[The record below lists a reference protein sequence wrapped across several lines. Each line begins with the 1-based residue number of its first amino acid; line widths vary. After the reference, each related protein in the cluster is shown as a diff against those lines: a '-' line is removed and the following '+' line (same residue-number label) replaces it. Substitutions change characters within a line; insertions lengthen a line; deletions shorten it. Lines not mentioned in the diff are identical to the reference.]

1 MAMNNRVLSIEIGN
15 SFTKICEMDYKVKK
29 PKVYKVLT
37 VETPEGIVV
46 DGMLQP
52 TQEYADRM
60 VNALGTNGIRTK
72 KVIFTI
78 SSTRVAS
85 REVQIPNVKAS
96 KIEALVKTNANEYF
110 PVDLT
115 QYEIGHYL
123 AGGLTENGKLRVM
136 ALAVPKALLDSYYQ
150 LAQMCSWEVEC
161 FDYSSN
167 SLYQILRDEKSEKV
181 TMVIKIDENSTIVT
195 VLSAGKVLLQRTV
208 AYGVQDAID
217 TMIAS
222 GAYAVNDPMSAVE
235 RFQKKTC
242 LNRVLHPG
250 DKVWEENAG
259 RWEDEDAGNVEVTE
273 ARQKI
278 TASLEPLIVG
288 VSRVIDFYDSRNS
301 ENPIEK
307 SYVTGLGGSFSGMS
321 KLFTNCLERK
331 VHTLSEMDDKI
342 GMSKAIRS
350 TRPAAYISCLGAVLA
365 PVGLIDKSTQKSKG
379 LTVVSG
385 TNYTFVSVAVLVL
398 GVILSIAMAATSVT
412 RYLGNVAQNVYLQNR
427 VQELQPAQ
435 AVYNDYLAAEAQ
447 YDKYTYLYAYTQT
460 PNENLVEFI
469 NELEQ
474 ILPDSFY
481 TNSFSSDQT
490 GISMSVTVEGKAAAA
505 RTILN
510 IRNMQSIDD
519 VEISNITDSKDE
531 TGTSIVTFSITGS
544 YKVLGVI
551 LSIAMAATSVTRYL
565 GNVAQNVYLQN
576 RVQELQPAQ
585 AVYNDYLAAEAQ
597 YDKYTYLYAYTQTPN
612 ENLVEFINELEQIL
626 PDSFYTNSF
635 SSDQTGISMSV
646 TVEGK
651 AAAARTILNIRNMQ
665 SIDDVEISNITDS
678 KDETGTSIV
687 TFSITGSYKELT
699 DETEES
705 GEAQADTQTAQ

>member
-1 MAMNNRVLSIEIGN
+1 MNNRVLSIEIGN
-15 SFTKICEMDYKVKK
+15 SFTKICEIDYKVKK

-37 VETPEGIVV
+37 VETPEGVVV

-52 TQEYADRM
+52 TQEYADHL

-72 KVIFTI
+72 RVIFTI

-85 REVQIPNVKAS
+85 REVQIPNVKAN
-96 KIEALVKTNANEYF
+96 KIEALVKTNANDYF

-123 AGGLTENGKLRVM
+123 AGGLTEEGKLRVM
-136 ALAVPKALLDSYYQ
+136 ALAVPKALLNSYYQ
-150 LAQMCSWEVEC
+150 LAQMCGWEVEC

-181 TMVIKIDENSTIVT
+181 TMMIKIDENSTIVT

-208 AYGVQDAID
+208 AYGVQDAIE

-242 LNRVLHPG
+242 LNRVLHQG
-250 DKVWEENAG
+250 DKLWEENAG
-259 RWEDEDAGNVEVTE
+259 RWEDEDAGNVEVTA

-278 TASLEPLIVG
+278 TSTLEPLIVG
-288 VSRVIDFYDSRNS
+288 VSRVIDFYDSRNGDT
-301 ENPIEK
+301 PIERT
-307 SYVTGLGGSFSGMS
+307 YVTGLGGSFSGMS

-331 VHTLSEMDDKI
+331 VHTLSDMDDKI

-365 PVGLIDKSTQKSKG
+365 PVGLIDKSQQKAKG
-379 LTVVSG
+379 MTVVSG

-398 GVILSIAMAATSVT
+398 GVILSIAMAVTSLT
-412 RYLGNVAQNVYLQNR
+412 RYFGTVAENVALQAR
-427 VQELQPAQ
+427 VEELQPAQ
-435 AVYNDYLAAEAQ
+435 AVYNEYLSAAAQ
-447 YDKYTYLYAYTQT
+447 YDKYKYLYEYTEN

-474 ILPDSFY
+474 ILPSSFW
-481 TNSFSSDQT
+481 TNSFSSDME

-510 IRNMQSIDD
+510 IRNMESIED
-519 VEISNITDSKDE
+519 VQISNITDTQNELGESA
-531 TGTSIVTFSITGS
+531 VTFSITG
-544 YKVLGVI
+544 
-551 LSIAMAATSVTRYL
+551 
-565 GNVAQNVYLQN
+565 
-576 RVQELQPAQ
+576 
-585 AVYNDYLAAEAQ
+585 
-597 YDKYTYLYAYTQTPN
+597 TYADIHADTEET
-612 ENLVEFINELEQIL
+612 E
-626 PDSFYTNSF
+626 S
-635 SSDQTGISMSV
+635 TGD
-646 TVEGK
+646 T
-651 AAAARTILNIRNMQ
+651 
-665 SIDDVEISNITDS
+665 
-678 KDETGTSIV
+678 TGT
-687 TFSITGSYKELT
+687 
-699 DETEES
+699 
-705 GEAQADTQTAQ
+705 TAQ

>member
-1 MAMNNRVLSIEIGN
+1 MNNRVLSIEIGN
-15 SFTKICEMDYKVKK
+15 SFTKICEIDYKVKK

-37 VETPEGIVV
+37 VETPEGVVV

-52 TQEYADRM
+52 TQEYADHL
-60 VNALGTNGIRTK
+60 VNALATNGIRTK

-85 REVQIPNVKAS
+85 REVQIPNVKAN
-96 KIEALVKTNANEYF
+96 KIEALVKTNANDYF

-123 AGGLTENGKLRVM
+123 AGGLTEEGKLRVM
-136 ALAVPKALLDSYYQ
+136 ALAVPKALLNSYYQ
-150 LAQMCSWEVEC
+150 LAQMCGWEVEC

-181 TMVIKIDENSTIVT
+181 TMMIKIDENSTIVT

-208 AYGVQDAID
+208 AYGVQDAIE

-242 LNRVLHPG
+242 LNRVLHQG

-259 RWEDEDAGNVEVTE
+259 RWEDEDAGNVEVTA

-288 VSRVIDFYDSRNS
+288 VSRVIDFYDSRNGDT
-301 ENPIEK
+301 PIERT
-307 SYVTGLGGSFSGMS
+307 YVTGLGGSFSGMS

-331 VHTLSEMDDKI
+331 VHTLSDMEDKI

-365 PVGLIDKSTQKSKG
+365 PVGLIDKSQQKAKG
-379 LTVVSG
+379 MTVVSG

-398 GVILSIAMAATSVT
+398 GVILSIAMAVTSLT
-412 RYLGNVAQNVYLQNR
+412 RYFGTVAENVALQAR
-427 VQELQPAQ
+427 VEELQPAQ
-435 AVYNDYLAAEAQ
+435 AVYNDYLATAAQ
-447 YDKYTYLYAYTQT
+447 YDKYQYLYEYTEN

-474 ILPDSFY
+474 ILPSSFW
-481 TNSFSSDQT
+481 TNSFSSDQE
-490 GISMSVTVEGKAAAA
+490 GISMSVTVTGKKAAA

-510 IRNMQSIDD
+510 IRNMQSIED
-519 VEISNITDSKDE
+519 VQISNITDTQNELGESA
-531 TGTSIVTFSITGS
+531 VTFSITGTYADIHADS
-544 YKVLGVI
+544 EEAENTGD
-551 LSIAMAATSVTRYL
+551 AA
-565 GNVAQNVYLQN
+565 
-576 RVQELQPAQ
+576 
-585 AVYNDYLAAEAQ
+585 
-597 YDKYTYLYAYTQTPN
+597 
-612 ENLVEFINELEQIL
+612 
-626 PDSFYTNSF
+626 
-635 SSDQTGISMSV
+635 
-646 TVEGK
+646 
-651 AAAARTILNIRNMQ
+651 
-665 SIDDVEISNITDS
+665 
-678 KDETGTSIV
+678 GT
-687 TFSITGSYKELT
+687 
-699 DETEES
+699 
-705 GEAQADTQTAQ
+705 TAQ

>member
-15 SFTKICEMDYKVKK
+15 SFTKICEIDYKVKK

-37 VETPEGIVV
+37 VETPEGVVV

-52 TQEYADRM
+52 TQEYADHL
-60 VNALGTNGIRTK
+60 VNALGTNGIRTR

-85 REVQIPNVKAS
+85 REVQIPNVKAN
-96 KIEALVKTNANEYF
+96 KIEALVKTNANDYF

-123 AGGLTENGKLRVM
+123 AGGLTEDGKLRVM
-136 ALAVPKALLDSYYQ
+136 ALAVPKALLNSYFQ
-150 LAQMCSWEVEC
+150 LAQMCGWEVEC

-167 SLYQILRDEKSEKV
+167 SLYQILRDEKTETV
-181 TMVIKIDENSTIVT
+181 TMMIKIDENSTIVT

-208 AYGVQDAID
+208 AYGVQDAIE

-242 LNRVLHPG
+242 LNRVLHQG
-250 DKVWEENAG
+250 DKLWEENAG
-259 RWEDEDAGNVEVTE
+259 RWEDEDAGNVEVTA

-278 TASLEPLIVG
+278 TSSLEPLIVG
-288 VSRVIDFYDSRNS
+288 VSRVIDFYDSRNGD
-301 ENPIEK
+301 NPIQK
-307 SYVTGLGGSFSGMS
+307 TFVTGLGGSFSGMS

-331 VHTLSEMDDKI
+331 VHTLSDMEDKI

-365 PVGLIDKSTQKSKG
+365 PVGLIDKSQQKTKG
-379 LTVVSG
+379 MTVVSG

-398 GVILSIAMAATSVT
+398 GVILSIAMAVTSLT
-412 RYLGNVAQNVYLQNR
+412 RYFGTVAENVALQAR
-427 VQELQPAQ
+427 VEELQPAQ
-435 AVYNDYLAAEAQ
+435 AVYNDYLATAAQ
-447 YDKYTYLYAYTQT
+447 YDKYQYLYEYTEN

-474 ILPDSFY
+474 ILPSSFW
-481 TNSFSSDQT
+481 TNSFSSDME

-510 IRNMQSIDD
+510 IRNMESIED
-519 VEISNITDSKDE
+519 VQISNITDTQNELGESA
-531 TGTSIVTFSITGS
+531 VTFSITG
-544 YKVLGVI
+544 
-551 LSIAMAATSVTRYL
+551 
-565 GNVAQNVYLQN
+565 
-576 RVQELQPAQ
+576 
-585 AVYNDYLAAEAQ
+585 
-597 YDKYTYLYAYTQTPN
+597 TYADIHADT
-612 ENLVEFINELEQIL
+612 E
-626 PDSFYTNSF
+626 
-635 SSDQTGISMSV
+635 
-646 TVEGK
+646 
-651 AAAARTILNIRNMQ
+651 
-665 SIDDVEISNITDS
+665 
-678 KDETGTSIV
+678 
-687 TFSITGSYKELT
+687 
-699 DETEES
+699 ETES
-705 GEAQADTQTAQ
+705 TGDTAGTTAQ

>member
-52 TQEYADRM
+52 TQEYADHL

-72 KVIFTI
+72 KVLFTI

-85 REVQIPNVKAS
+85 REVQIPNVKAN
-96 KIEALVKTNANEYF
+96 KIEALVKTNASDYF

-123 AGGLTENGKLRVM
+123 AGGLAENGKLRVM
-136 ALAVPKALLDSYYQ
+136 ALAVPKALLNSYYQ
-150 LAQMCSWEVEC
+150 LAQMCGWEIEC

-222 GAYAVNDPMSAVE
+222 GAYAVNNPMSAVE

-259 RWEDEDAGNVEVTE
+259 RWEDEDAGNVEVTA

-412 RYLGNVAQNVYLQNR
+412 RYLGNVAQNAVLQAR
-427 VQELQPAQ
+427 VEELQPAR
-435 AVYNDYLAAEAQ
+435 AVYNEYLTAAAQ
-447 YDKYTYLYAYTQT
+447 YDKYKYLYEYTEN
-460 PNENLVEFI
+460 PNENLVDFI

-474 ILPDSFY
+474 ILPSSFY
-481 TNSFSSDQT
+481 TNSFSSDLD
-490 GISMSVTVEGKAAAA
+490 GISMSVTVEGKEAAA

-510 IRNMQSIDD
+510 IRNMKSISD
-519 VEISNITDSKDE
+519 VQISNITDSKNE
-531 TGTSIVTFSITGS
+531 LGESAVTFSITG
-544 YKVLGVI
+544 
-551 LSIAMAATSVTRYL
+551 
-565 GNVAQNVYLQN
+565 
-576 RVQELQPAQ
+576 
-585 AVYNDYLAAEAQ
+585 
-597 YDKYTYLYAYTQTPN
+597 TYAD
-612 ENLVEFINELEQIL
+612 IH
-626 PDSFYTNSF
+626 
-635 SSDQTGISMSV
+635 
-646 TVEGK
+646 
-651 AAAARTILNIRNMQ
+651 A
-665 SIDDVEISNITDS
+665 
-678 KDETGTSIV
+678 
-687 TFSITGSYKELT
+687 
-699 DETEES
+699 ETEET
-705 GEAQADTQTAQ
+705 EAAGDTAGTTAQ

>member
-15 SFTKICEMDYKVKK
+15 SFTKICEIDYKVKK

-37 VETPEGIVV
+37 VETPEGVVV

-52 TQEYADRM
+52 TQEYADHL

-85 REVQIPNVKAS
+85 REVQIPNVKAN
-96 KIEALVKTNANEYF
+96 KIEALVKTNANDYF
-110 PVDLT
+110 PVNLT

-123 AGGLTENGKLRVM
+123 AGGLTEEGKLRVM

-150 LAQMCSWEVEC
+150 LAQMCGWEVEC

-181 TMVIKIDENSTIVT
+181 TMMIKIDENSTIVT

-208 AYGVQDAID
+208 AYGVQDAIE

-242 LNRVLHPG
+242 LNRVLHQG
-250 DKVWEENAG
+250 DKLWEENAG
-259 RWEDEDAGNVEVTE
+259 RWEDEDAGNVEVTA

-301 ENPIEK
+301 DTPIERT
-307 SYVTGLGGSFSGMS
+307 YVTGLGGSFSGMS

-365 PVGLIDKSTQKSKG
+365 PVGLIDKSTQKAKG

-398 GVILSIAMAATSVT
+398 GVILSIAMAVTSLT
-412 RYLGNVAQNVYLQNR
+412 RYFGTVAENVALQAR
-427 VQELQPAQ
+427 VEELQPAQ
-435 AVYNDYLAAEAQ
+435 TVYNEYLSTAAQ
-447 YDKYTYLYAYTQT
+447 YDKYKYLYEYTEN

-481 TNSFSSDQT
+481 TDSFSSDQT
-490 GISMSVTVEGKAAAA
+490 GISMTVNVEGKAAAA

-510 IRNMQSIDD
+510 VRNMESIED
-519 VEISNITDSKDE
+519 VQISNITDNQDE
-531 TGTSIVTFSITGS
+531 MGGSWVMFSMTGT
-544 YKVLGVI
+544 YRE
-551 LSIAMAATSVTRYL
+551 LS
-565 GNVAQNVYLQN
+565 
-576 RVQELQPAQ
+576 
-585 AVYNDYLAAEAQ
+585 
-597 YDKYTYLYAYTQTPN
+597 
-612 ENLVEFINELEQIL
+612 
-626 PDSFYTNSF
+626 
-635 SSDQTGISMSV
+635 
-646 TVEGK
+646 
-651 AAAARTILNIRNMQ
+651 
-665 SIDDVEISNITDS
+665 
-678 KDETGTSIV
+678 
-687 TFSITGSYKELT
+687 
-699 DETEES
+699 DETEET
-705 GEAQADTQTAQ
+705 GETVESTQSVQ

>member
-15 SFTKICEMDYKVKK
+15 SFTKICEIDYKVKK

-37 VETPEGIVV
+37 VETPEGVVV

-52 TQEYADRM
+52 TQEYADHL

-72 KVIFTI
+72 RVIFTI

-96 KIEALVKTNANEYF
+96 KIEALVKTNANDYF

-123 AGGLTENGKLRVM
+123 AGGLTEEGKLRVM

-150 LAQMCSWEVEC
+150 LAQMCGWEVEC

-181 TMVIKIDENSTIVT
+181 TMMIKIDENSTIVT

-208 AYGVQDAID
+208 AYGVQDAIE

-242 LNRVLHPG
+242 LNRVLHQG
-250 DKVWEENAG
+250 DKLWEENAG
-259 RWEDEDAGNVEVTE
+259 RWEDEDAGNVEVTA

-301 ENPIEK
+301 DTPIERT
-307 SYVTGLGGSFSGMS
+307 YVTGLGGSFSGMS

-331 VHTLSEMDDKI
+331 VHTLS

-365 PVGLIDKSTQKSKG
+365 PVGLIDKSTQKAKG

-398 GVILSIAMAATSVT
+398 GVILSIAMAVTSLT
-412 RYLGNVAQNVYLQNR
+412 RYFGTVAENVTLQAR
-427 VQELQPAQ
+427 VEELQPAQ
-435 AVYNDYLAAEAQ
+435 TVYNEYLSAAAQ
-447 YDKYTYLYAYTQT
+447 YDKYKYLYEYTEN

-474 ILPDSFY
+474 ILPSSFW
-481 TNSFSSDQT
+481 TNSFSSDME

-510 IRNMQSIDD
+510 IRNMESIED
-519 VEISNITDSKDE
+519 VQISNITDAQNELGESA
-531 TGTSIVTFSITGS
+531 VTFSITGTYADIHADS
-544 YKVLGVI
+544 EEAENTGD
-551 LSIAMAATSVTRYL
+551 AA
-565 GNVAQNVYLQN
+565 
-576 RVQELQPAQ
+576 
-585 AVYNDYLAAEAQ
+585 
-597 YDKYTYLYAYTQTPN
+597 
-612 ENLVEFINELEQIL
+612 
-626 PDSFYTNSF
+626 
-635 SSDQTGISMSV
+635 
-646 TVEGK
+646 
-651 AAAARTILNIRNMQ
+651 
-665 SIDDVEISNITDS
+665 
-678 KDETGTSIV
+678 GT
-687 TFSITGSYKELT
+687 
-699 DETEES
+699 
-705 GEAQADTQTAQ
+705 TAQ

>member
-1 MAMNNRVLSIEIGN
+1 MNNRVLSIEIGN
-15 SFTKICEMDYKVKK
+15 SFTKICEIDYKVKK

-37 VETPEGIVV
+37 VETPEGVVV

-52 TQEYADRM
+52 TQEYADHL
-60 VNALGTNGIRTK
+60 VNALGTNGIHTK
-72 KVIFTI
+72 RVIFTI

-85 REVQIPNVKAS
+85 REVQIPNVKAN
-96 KIEALVKTNANEYF
+96 KIEALVKTNANDYF

-123 AGGLTENGKLRVM
+123 AGGLTEEGKLRVM

-150 LAQMCSWEVEC
+150 LAQMCGWEVEC

-181 TMVIKIDENSTIVT
+181 TMMIKIDENNTIVT

-208 AYGVQDAID
+208 AYGVQDAIE

-242 LNRVLHPG
+242 LNRVLHQG
-250 DKVWEENAG
+250 DKLWEENAG
-259 RWEDEDAGNVEVTE
+259 RWEDEDAGNVEVTT

-278 TASLEPLIVG
+278 TSSLEPLIVG
-288 VSRVIDFYDSRNS
+288 VSRVIDFYDSRNGDT
-301 ENPIEK
+301 PIERT
-307 SYVTGLGGSFSGMS
+307 YVTGLGGSFSGMS

-365 PVGLIDKSTQKSKG
+365 PVGLIDKSTQKAKG

-398 GVILSIAMAATSVT
+398 GVILSIAMAVTSLT
-412 RYLGNVAQNVYLQNR
+412 RYFGTVAENVALQAR
-427 VQELQPAQ
+427 VEELQPAQ
-435 AVYNDYLAAEAQ
+435 TVYNEYLSTAAQ
-447 YDKYTYLYAYTQT
+447 YDKYKYLYEYTEN

-474 ILPDSFY
+474 ILPSSFW
-481 TNSFSSDQT
+481 TNSFSSDME

-510 IRNMQSIDD
+510 IRNMESIED
-519 VEISNITDSKDE
+519 VQISNITDTQNELGESA
-531 TGTSIVTFSITGS
+531 VTFSITG
-544 YKVLGVI
+544 
-551 LSIAMAATSVTRYL
+551 
-565 GNVAQNVYLQN
+565 
-576 RVQELQPAQ
+576 
-585 AVYNDYLAAEAQ
+585 
-597 YDKYTYLYAYTQTPN
+597 TYADIHADTEET
-612 ENLVEFINELEQIL
+612 E
-626 PDSFYTNSF
+626 S
-635 SSDQTGISMSV
+635 TGD
-646 TVEGK
+646 T
-651 AAAARTILNIRNMQ
+651 
-665 SIDDVEISNITDS
+665 
-678 KDETGTSIV
+678 TGT
-687 TFSITGSYKELT
+687 
-699 DETEES
+699 
-705 GEAQADTQTAQ
+705 TAQ

>member
-15 SFTKICEMDYKVKK
+15 SFTKICEIDYKVKK

-37 VETPEGIVV
+37 VETPEGVVV

-52 TQEYADRM
+52 TQEYADHL
-60 VNALGTNGIRTK
+60 VNALGTNGIHTRR
-72 KVIFTI
+72 VIFTI

-85 REVQIPNVKAS
+85 REVQIPNVKAN
-96 KIEALVKTNANEYF
+96 KIEALVKTNANDYF

-123 AGGLTENGKLRVM
+123 AGGLTEEGKLRVM

-150 LAQMCSWEVEC
+150 LAQMCGWEVEC

-181 TMVIKIDENSTIVT
+181 TMMIKIDENSTIVT

-208 AYGVQDAID
+208 AYGVQDAIE

-242 LNRVLHPG
+242 LNRVLHQG
-250 DKVWEENAG
+250 DKLWEENAG
-259 RWEDEDAGNVEVTE
+259 RWEDEDAGNVEVTA

-278 TASLEPLIVG
+278 TSSLEPLIVG

-301 ENPIEK
+301 NTPIERT
-307 SYVTGLGGSFSGMS
+307 YVTGLGGSFSGMS

-331 VHTLSEMDDKI
+331 VHTLSDMDDKI

-365 PVGLIDKSTQKSKG
+365 PVGLIDKSTQKAKG

-398 GVILSIAMAATSVT
+398 GVILSIAMAVTSLT
-412 RYLGNVAQNVYLQNR
+412 RYFGTVAENVALQAR
-427 VQELQPAQ
+427 VEELQPAQ
-435 AVYNDYLAAEAQ
+435 TVYNEYLSTAAQ
-447 YDKYTYLYAYTQT
+447 YDKYKYLYEYTEN

-481 TNSFSSDQT
+481 TDSFSSDQT
-490 GISMSVTVEGKAAAA
+490 GISMTVNVEGKAAAA

-510 IRNMQSIDD
+510 IRNMESIED
-519 VEISNITDSKDE
+519 VQISNITDNQDE
-531 TGTSIVTFSITGS
+531 MGGSWVMFSMTGT
-544 YKVLGVI
+544 YRE
-551 LSIAMAATSVTRYL
+551 LS
-565 GNVAQNVYLQN
+565 
-576 RVQELQPAQ
+576 
-585 AVYNDYLAAEAQ
+585 
-597 YDKYTYLYAYTQTPN
+597 
-612 ENLVEFINELEQIL
+612 
-626 PDSFYTNSF
+626 
-635 SSDQTGISMSV
+635 
-646 TVEGK
+646 
-651 AAAARTILNIRNMQ
+651 
-665 SIDDVEISNITDS
+665 
-678 KDETGTSIV
+678 
-687 TFSITGSYKELT
+687 
-699 DETEES
+699 DETEET
-705 GEAQADTQTAQ
+705 GETVESTQSVQ

>member
-15 SFTKICEMDYKVKK
+15 SFTKICEIDYKVKK

-37 VETPEGIVV
+37 VETPEGVVV

-52 TQEYADRM
+52 TQEYADHL

-72 KVIFTI
+72 RVIFTI

-85 REVQIPNVKAS
+85 REVQIPNVKAN
-96 KIEALVKTNANEYF
+96 KIEALVKTNANDYF

-123 AGGLTENGKLRVM
+123 AGGLTEEGKLRVM
-136 ALAVPKALLDSYYQ
+136 ALAVPKALLNSYYQ
-150 LAQMCSWEVEC
+150 LAQMCGWEVEC

-181 TMVIKIDENSTIVT
+181 TMMIKIDENSTIVT

-208 AYGVQDAID
+208 AYGVQDAIE

-242 LNRVLHPG
+242 LNRVLHQG
-250 DKVWEENAG
+250 DKLWEENAG
-259 RWEDEDAGNVEVTE
+259 RWEDEDAGNVEVTA

-301 ENPIEK
+301 DTPIERT
-307 SYVTGLGGSFSGMS
+307 YVTGLGGSFSGMS

-365 PVGLIDKSTQKSKG
+365 PVGLIDKSQQKAKG
-379 LTVVSG
+379 MTVVSG

-398 GVILSIAMAATSVT
+398 GVILSIAMAVTSLT
-412 RYLGNVAQNVYLQNR
+412 RYFGTVAENVALQAR
-427 VQELQPAQ
+427 VEELQPAQ
-435 AVYNDYLAAEAQ
+435 TVYNEYLSAAAQ
-447 YDKYTYLYAYTQT
+447 YDKYKYLYEYTEN

-481 TNSFSSDQT
+481 TDSFSSDQT
-490 GISMSVTVEGKAAAA
+490 GISMTVNVEGKAAAA

-510 IRNMQSIDD
+510 IRNMESIED
-519 VEISNITDSKDE
+519 VQISNITDNQDE
-531 TGTSIVTFSITGS
+531 MGGSWVMFSMTGT
-544 YKVLGVI
+544 YRE
-551 LSIAMAATSVTRYL
+551 LS
-565 GNVAQNVYLQN
+565 
-576 RVQELQPAQ
+576 
-585 AVYNDYLAAEAQ
+585 
-597 YDKYTYLYAYTQTPN
+597 
-612 ENLVEFINELEQIL
+612 
-626 PDSFYTNSF
+626 
-635 SSDQTGISMSV
+635 
-646 TVEGK
+646 
-651 AAAARTILNIRNMQ
+651 
-665 SIDDVEISNITDS
+665 
-678 KDETGTSIV
+678 
-687 TFSITGSYKELT
+687 
-699 DETEES
+699 DETEET
-705 GEAQADTQTAQ
+705 GETVESTQSVQ

>member
-15 SFTKICEMDYKVKK
+15 SFTKICEIDYKVKK

-37 VETPEGIVV
+37 VETPEGVVV

-52 TQEYADRM
+52 TQEYADHL

-72 KVIFTI
+72 RVIFTI

-85 REVQIPNVKAS
+85 REVQIPNVKAN
-96 KIEALVKTNANEYF
+96 KIEALVKTNANDYF

-123 AGGLTENGKLRVM
+123 AGGLTEEGKLRVM
-136 ALAVPKALLDSYYQ
+136 ALAVPKALLNSYYQ
-150 LAQMCSWEVEC
+150 LAQMCGWEVEC

-259 RWEDEDAGNVEVTE
+259 RWEDEDAGNVEVTA

-278 TASLEPLIVG
+278 TSTLEPLIVG
-288 VSRVIDFYDSRNS
+288 VNRVIDFYDSRNGDT
-301 ENPIEK
+301 PIERT
-307 SYVTGLGGSFSGMS
+307 YVTGLGGSFSGMS

-331 VHTLSEMDDKI
+331 VHTLSDMEDKI

-398 GVILSIAMAATSVT
+398 GVILSIAMAVTSLT
-412 RYLGNVAQNVYLQNR
+412 RYFGTVAENVALQAR
-427 VQELQPAQ
+427 VEELQPAQ
-435 AVYNDYLAAEAQ
+435 TVYNEYLSAAAQ
-447 YDKYTYLYAYTQT
+447 YDKYKYLYEYTEN

-474 ILPDSFY
+474 ILPSSFW
-481 TNSFSSDQT
+481 TNSFSSDME

-510 IRNMQSIDD
+510 IRNMKSIQD
-519 VEISNITDSKDE
+519 VQISNITDTQNELGESA
-531 TGTSIVTFSITGS
+531 VTFSITG
-544 YKVLGVI
+544 
-551 LSIAMAATSVTRYL
+551 
-565 GNVAQNVYLQN
+565 
-576 RVQELQPAQ
+576 
-585 AVYNDYLAAEAQ
+585 
-597 YDKYTYLYAYTQTPN
+597 TYADIHADTEET
-612 ENLVEFINELEQIL
+612 E
-626 PDSFYTNSF
+626 S
-635 SSDQTGISMSV
+635 TGD
-646 TVEGK
+646 T
-651 AAAARTILNIRNMQ
+651 
-665 SIDDVEISNITDS
+665 
-678 KDETGTSIV
+678 TGT
-687 TFSITGSYKELT
+687 
-699 DETEES
+699 
-705 GEAQADTQTAQ
+705 TAQ

>member
-1 MAMNNRVLSIEIGN
+1 MNNRVLSIEIGN
-15 SFTKICEMDYKVKK
+15 SFTKICEIDYKVKK

-37 VETPEGIVV
+37 VETPEGVVV

-52 TQEYADRM
+52 TQEYADHL
-60 VNALGTNGIRTK
+60 VNALGTNGIHTRR
-72 KVIFTI
+72 VIFTI

-85 REVQIPNVKAS
+85 REVQIPNVKAN
-96 KIEALVKTNANEYF
+96 KIEALVKTNANDYF

-123 AGGLTENGKLRVM
+123 AGGLTEEGKLRVM

-150 LAQMCSWEVEC
+150 LAQMCGWEVEC

-181 TMVIKIDENSTIVT
+181 TMMIKIDENSTIVT

-208 AYGVQDAID
+208 AYGVQDAIE

-242 LNRVLHPG
+242 LNRVLHQG
-250 DKVWEENAG
+250 DKLWEENAG
-259 RWEDEDAGNVEVTE
+259 RWEDEDAGNVEVTA

-301 ENPIEK
+301 DTPIERT
-307 SYVTGLGGSFSGMS
+307 YVTGLGGSFSGMS

-365 PVGLIDKSTQKSKG
+365 PVGLIDKSTQKAKG

-385 TNYTFVSVAVLVL
+385 TNYTFVSVAILVL
-398 GVILSIAMAATSVT
+398 GVILSIAMAVTSLT
-412 RYLGNVAQNVYLQNR
+412 RYFGTVAENVALQAR
-427 VQELQPAQ
+427 VEELQPAQ
-435 AVYNDYLAAEAQ
+435 TVYNEYLSTAAQ
-447 YDKYTYLYAYTQT
+447 YDKYKYLYEYTEN

-481 TNSFSSDQT
+481 TDSFSSDQT
-490 GISMSVTVEGKAAAA
+490 GISMTVNVEGKAAAA

-510 IRNMQSIDD
+510 IRNMESIED
-519 VEISNITDSKDE
+519 VQISNITDNQDE
-531 TGTSIVTFSITGS
+531 MGGSWVMFSMTGT
-544 YKVLGVI
+544 YRE
-551 LSIAMAATSVTRYL
+551 LS
-565 GNVAQNVYLQN
+565 
-576 RVQELQPAQ
+576 
-585 AVYNDYLAAEAQ
+585 
-597 YDKYTYLYAYTQTPN
+597 
-612 ENLVEFINELEQIL
+612 
-626 PDSFYTNSF
+626 
-635 SSDQTGISMSV
+635 
-646 TVEGK
+646 
-651 AAAARTILNIRNMQ
+651 
-665 SIDDVEISNITDS
+665 
-678 KDETGTSIV
+678 
-687 TFSITGSYKELT
+687 
-699 DETEES
+699 DETEET
-705 GEAQADTQTAQ
+705 GETVESTQSVQ

>member
-15 SFTKICEMDYKVKK
+15 SFTKICEIDYKVKK

-37 VETPEGIVV
+37 VETPEGVVV

-52 TQEYADRM
+52 TQEYADHL
-60 VNALGTNGIRTK
+60 VSALGTNGIRTK
-72 KVIFTI
+72 RVIFTI
-78 SSTRVAS
+78 SSTRVAR
-85 REVQIPNVKAS
+85 REVQIPNVKAN
-96 KIEALVKTNANEYF
+96 KIEALVKTNANDYF

-123 AGGLTENGKLRVM
+123 AGGLTEEGKLRVM

-150 LAQMCSWEVEC
+150 LAQMCGWEVEC

-181 TMVIKIDENSTIVT
+181 TMMIKIDENSTIVT

-208 AYGVQDAID
+208 AYGVQDAIE

-242 LNRVLHPG
+242 LNRVLHQG

-259 RWEDEDAGNVEVTE
+259 RWEDEDAGNVEVTA

-288 VSRVIDFYDSRNS
+288 VSRVIDFYDSRNGDT
-301 ENPIEK
+301 PIERT
-307 SYVTGLGGSFSGMS
+307 YVTGLGGSFSGMS

-331 VHTLSEMDDKI
+331 VHTLSDMDDKI

-365 PVGLIDKSTQKSKG
+365 PVGLIDKSQQKAKG
-379 LTVVSG
+379 MTVVSG

-398 GVILSIAMAATSVT
+398 GVILSIAMAVTSLT
-412 RYLGNVAQNVYLQNR
+412 RYFGTVAENVALQAR
-427 VQELQPAQ
+427 VEELQPAQ
-435 AVYNDYLAAEAQ
+435 TVYNEYLSTAAQ
-447 YDKYTYLYAYTQT
+447 YDKYKYLYEYTEN

-481 TNSFSSDQT
+481 TDSFSSDQT
-490 GISMSVTVEGKAAAA
+490 GISMTVNVEGKAAAA

-510 IRNMQSIDD
+510 IRNMESIED
-519 VEISNITDSKDE
+519 VQISNITDNQDE
-531 TGTSIVTFSITGS
+531 MGGSWVMFSMTGT
-544 YKVLGVI
+544 YRE
-551 LSIAMAATSVTRYL
+551 LS
-565 GNVAQNVYLQN
+565 
-576 RVQELQPAQ
+576 
-585 AVYNDYLAAEAQ
+585 
-597 YDKYTYLYAYTQTPN
+597 
-612 ENLVEFINELEQIL
+612 
-626 PDSFYTNSF
+626 
-635 SSDQTGISMSV
+635 
-646 TVEGK
+646 
-651 AAAARTILNIRNMQ
+651 
-665 SIDDVEISNITDS
+665 
-678 KDETGTSIV
+678 
-687 TFSITGSYKELT
+687 
-699 DETEES
+699 DETEET
-705 GEAQADTQTAQ
+705 GETVESTQSVQ

>member
-15 SFTKICEMDYKVKK
+15 SFTKICEIDYKVKK

-37 VETPEGIVV
+37 VETPEGVVV

-52 TQEYADRM
+52 TQEYADHL

-72 KVIFTI
+72 RVIFTI

-85 REVQIPNVKAS
+85 REVQIPSVKAS
-96 KIEALVKTNANEYF
+96 KIEALVKTNANDYF

-123 AGGLTENGKLRVM
+123 AGGLTEEGKLRVM

-150 LAQMCSWEVEC
+150 LAQMCGWEVEC

-181 TMVIKIDENSTIVT
+181 TMMIKIDENSTIVT

-208 AYGVQDAID
+208 AYGVQDAIE

-242 LNRVLHPG
+242 LNRVLHQG
-250 DKVWEENAG
+250 DKLWEENAG
-259 RWEDEDAGNVEVTE
+259 RWEDEDAGNAEVTA

-278 TASLEPLIVG
+278 TSSLEPLIVG

-301 ENPIEK
+301 NTPIERT
-307 SYVTGLGGSFSGMS
+307 YVTGLGGSFSGMS

-331 VHTLSEMDDKI
+331 VHTLSDMDDKI

-365 PVGLIDKSTQKSKG
+365 PVGLIDKSQQKGKG
-379 LTVVSG
+379 MTVVSG

-398 GVILSIAMAATSVT
+398 GVILSIAMAVTSLT
-412 RYLGNVAQNVYLQNR
+412 RYFGTVAENVALQAR
-427 VQELQPAQ
+427 VEELQPAQ
-435 AVYNDYLAAEAQ
+435 TVYNEYLSAAAQ
-447 YDKYTYLYAYTQT
+447 YDKYEYLYAYTET

-474 ILPDSFY
+474 ILPDSFW
-481 TNSFSSDQT
+481 TNSFSSDDT
-490 GISMSVTVEGKAAAA
+490 GISMTVTVAGKPAAAE
-505 RTILN
+505 TIKN
-510 IRNMQSIDD
+510 IRNMKSMEE
-519 VEISNITDSKDE
+519 VTVSGITDNTDE
-531 TGTSIVTFSITGS
+531 AGNSTVTFSIS
-544 YKVLGVI
+544 
-551 LSIAMAATSVTRYL
+551 
-565 GNVAQNVYLQN
+565 
-576 RVQELQPAQ
+576 
-585 AVYNDYLAAEAQ
+585 
-597 YDKYTYLYAYTQTPN
+597 
-612 ENLVEFINELEQIL
+612 
-626 PDSFYTNSF
+626 
-635 SSDQTGISMSV
+635 
-646 TVEGK
+646 
-651 AAAARTILNIRNMQ
+651 
-665 SIDDVEISNITDS
+665 
-678 KDETGTSIV
+678 GT
-687 TFSITGSYKELT
+687 YKELT
-699 DETEES
+699 DETEEN
-705 GEAQADTQTAQ
+705 GETLSSTQTAQ

>member
-37 VETPEGIVV
+37 VETAEGIVV

-52 TQEYADRM
+52 TQDYADHL

-72 KVIFTI
+72 KVLFTI

-85 REVQIPNVKAS
+85 REVQIPNVKAN
-96 KIEALVKTNANEYF
+96 KIEALVKTNASDYF

-123 AGGLTENGKLRVM
+123 AGGLAENGKLRVM
-136 ALAVPKALLDSYYQ
+136 ALAVPKALLNSYYQ
-150 LAQMCSWEVEC
+150 LAQMCGWEVEC

-222 GAYAVNDPMSAVE
+222 GAYAVNNPMSAVE

-259 RWEDEDAGNVEVTE
+259 RWEDEDAGNVEVTA

-412 RYLGNVAQNVYLQNR
+412 RYLGNVAQNAVLQAR
-427 VQELQPAQ
+427 VEELQPAR
-435 AVYNDYLAAEAQ
+435 AVYNEYLTAAAQ
-447 YDKYTYLYAYTQT
+447 YDKYKYLYEYTEN
-460 PNENLVEFI
+460 PNENLVDFI

-474 ILPDSFY
+474 ILPSSFY

-510 IRNMQSIDD
+510 IRNMKSISD
-519 VEISNITDSKDE
+519 VQISNITDSKNE
-531 TGTSIVTFSITGS
+531 LGESAVTFSITG
-544 YKVLGVI
+544 
-551 LSIAMAATSVTRYL
+551 
-565 GNVAQNVYLQN
+565 
-576 RVQELQPAQ
+576 
-585 AVYNDYLAAEAQ
+585 
-597 YDKYTYLYAYTQTPN
+597 TYAD
-612 ENLVEFINELEQIL
+612 IH
-626 PDSFYTNSF
+626 
-635 SSDQTGISMSV
+635 
-646 TVEGK
+646 
-651 AAAARTILNIRNMQ
+651 A
-665 SIDDVEISNITDS
+665 
-678 KDETGTSIV
+678 
-687 TFSITGSYKELT
+687 
-699 DETEES
+699 ETEET
-705 GEAQADTQTAQ
+705 EAAGDTAGTTAQ

>member
-1 MAMNNRVLSIEIGN
+1 MNNRVLSIEIGN
-15 SFTKICEMDYKVKK
+15 SFTKICEIDYKVKK

-37 VETPEGIVV
+37 VETPEGVVV

-52 TQEYADRM
+52 TQEYADHL

-72 KVIFTI
+72 RVIFTI

-85 REVQIPNVKAS
+85 REVQIPNVKAN
-96 KIEALVKTNANEYF
+96 KIEALVKTNANDYF

-123 AGGLTENGKLRVM
+123 AGGLTEEGKLRVM
-136 ALAVPKALLDSYYQ
+136 ALAVPKALLNSYYQ
-150 LAQMCSWEVEC
+150 LAQMCGWEVEC

-181 TMVIKIDENSTIVT
+181 TMMIKIDENSTIVT

-208 AYGVQDAID
+208 AYGVQDAIE

-242 LNRVLHPG
+242 LNRVLHQG

-259 RWEDEDAGNVEVTE
+259 RWEDEDAGNVEVTA

-288 VSRVIDFYDSRNS
+288 VSRVIDFYDSRNGDT
-301 ENPIEK
+301 PIERT
-307 SYVTGLGGSFSGMS
+307 YVTGLGGSFSGMS

-331 VHTLSEMDDKI
+331 VHTLSDMEDKI

-365 PVGLIDKSTQKSKG
+365 PVGLIDKSQQKTKG
-379 LTVVSG
+379 MTVVSG

-398 GVILSIAMAATSVT
+398 GVILSIAMAVTSLT
-412 RYLGNVAQNVYLQNR
+412 RYFGTVAENVALQAR
-427 VQELQPAQ
+427 VEELQPAQ
-435 AVYNDYLAAEAQ
+435 AVYNDYLATAAQ
-447 YDKYTYLYAYTQT
+447 YDKYQYLYEYTEN

-474 ILPDSFY
+474 ILPSSFW
-481 TNSFSSDQT
+481 TNSFSSDLE

-510 IRNMQSIDD
+510 IRNMESIED
-519 VEISNITDSKDE
+519 VQISNITDTQNELGESA
-531 TGTSIVTFSITGS
+531 VTFSITGTYADIHADS
-544 YKVLGVI
+544 EEAENTGD
-551 LSIAMAATSVTRYL
+551 AA
-565 GNVAQNVYLQN
+565 
-576 RVQELQPAQ
+576 
-585 AVYNDYLAAEAQ
+585 
-597 YDKYTYLYAYTQTPN
+597 
-612 ENLVEFINELEQIL
+612 
-626 PDSFYTNSF
+626 
-635 SSDQTGISMSV
+635 
-646 TVEGK
+646 
-651 AAAARTILNIRNMQ
+651 
-665 SIDDVEISNITDS
+665 
-678 KDETGTSIV
+678 GT
-687 TFSITGSYKELT
+687 
-699 DETEES
+699 
-705 GEAQADTQTAQ
+705 TAQ

>member
-15 SFTKICEMDYKVKK
+15 SFTKICEIDYKVKK

-37 VETPEGIVV
+37 VETPEGVVV

-52 TQEYADRM
+52 TQEYADHL

-72 KVIFTI
+72 RVIFTI

-85 REVQIPNVKAS
+85 REVQIPNVKAN
-96 KIEALVKTNANEYF
+96 KIEALVKTNANDYF

-123 AGGLTENGKLRVM
+123 AGGLTEEGKLRVM

-150 LAQMCSWEVEC
+150 LAQMCGWEVEC

-181 TMVIKIDENSTIVT
+181 TMMIKIDENSTIVT

-208 AYGVQDAID
+208 AYGVQDAIE

-242 LNRVLHPG
+242 LNRVLHQG

-259 RWEDEDAGNVEVTE
+259 RWEDEDAGNVEVTA

-288 VSRVIDFYDSRNS
+288 VSRVIDFYDSRNGDT
-301 ENPIEK
+301 PIERT
-307 SYVTGLGGSFSGMS
+307 YVTGLGGSFSGMS

-331 VHTLSEMDDKI
+331 VHTLSDMDDKI

-365 PVGLIDKSTQKSKG
+365 PVGLIDKSQQKAKG
-379 LTVVSG
+379 MTVVSG
-385 TNYTFVSVAVLVL
+385 TNYTFVSVAILVL
-398 GVILSIAMAATSVT
+398 GVILSIAMAVTSLT
-412 RYLGNVAQNVYLQNR
+412 RYFGTVAENVALQAR
-427 VQELQPAQ
+427 VEELQPAQ
-435 AVYNDYLAAEAQ
+435 TVYNEYLSAAAQ
-447 YDKYTYLYAYTQT
+447 YDKYKYLYEYTEN

-481 TNSFSSDQT
+481 TDSFSSDQT
-490 GISMSVTVEGKAAAA
+490 GISMTVNVEGKAAAA

-510 IRNMQSIDD
+510 IRNMESIED
-519 VEISNITDSKDE
+519 VQISNITDNQDE
-531 TGTSIVTFSITGS
+531 MGGSWVMFSMTGT
-544 YKVLGVI
+544 YRE
-551 LSIAMAATSVTRYL
+551 LS
-565 GNVAQNVYLQN
+565 
-576 RVQELQPAQ
+576 
-585 AVYNDYLAAEAQ
+585 
-597 YDKYTYLYAYTQTPN
+597 
-612 ENLVEFINELEQIL
+612 
-626 PDSFYTNSF
+626 
-635 SSDQTGISMSV
+635 
-646 TVEGK
+646 
-651 AAAARTILNIRNMQ
+651 
-665 SIDDVEISNITDS
+665 
-678 KDETGTSIV
+678 
-687 TFSITGSYKELT
+687 
-699 DETEES
+699 DETEET
-705 GEAQADTQTAQ
+705 GETVESTQSVQ

>member
-1 MAMNNRVLSIEIGN
+1 MAMNNRVLSIEISN
-15 SFTKICEMDYKVKK
+15 SFTKICEIDYKVKK

-37 VETPEGIVV
+37 VETPEGVVV

-52 TQEYADRM
+52 TQEYADHL
-60 VNALGTNGIRTK
+60 VNALGTNGIHTK
-72 KVIFTI
+72 RVIFTI

-85 REVQIPNVKAS
+85 REVQIPNVKAN
-96 KIEALVKTNANEYF
+96 KIEALVKTNANDYF

-123 AGGLTENGKLRVM
+123 AGGLTEEGKLRVM

-150 LAQMCSWEVEC
+150 LAQMCGWEVEC

-181 TMVIKIDENSTIVT
+181 TMMIKIDENNTIVT

-208 AYGVQDAID
+208 AYGVQDAIE

-242 LNRVLHPG
+242 LNRVLHQG
-250 DKVWEENAG
+250 DKLWEENAG
-259 RWEDEDAGNVEVTE
+259 RWEDEDAGNVEVTA

-278 TASLEPLIVG
+278 TATLEPLIVG
-288 VSRVIDFYDSRNS
+288 VNRVIDFYDSRNGDT
-301 ENPIEK
+301 PIERT
-307 SYVTGLGGSFSGMS
+307 YVTGLGGSFSGMS

-331 VHTLSEMDDKI
+331 VHTLSDMEDKI

-365 PVGLIDKSTQKSKG
+365 PVGLIDKSQQKTKG
-379 LTVVSG
+379 MTVVSG

-398 GVILSIAMAATSVT
+398 GVILSIAMAVTSLT
-412 RYLGNVAQNVYLQNR
+412 RYFGTVAENVALQAR
-427 VQELQPAQ
+427 VEELQPAQ
-435 AVYNDYLAAEAQ
+435 AVYNDYLATAAQ
-447 YDKYTYLYAYTQT
+447 YDKYQYLYEYTEN

-474 ILPDSFY
+474 ILPSSFW
-481 TNSFSSDQT
+481 TNSFSSDME

-510 IRNMQSIDD
+510 IRNMESIED
-519 VEISNITDSKDE
+519 VQISNITDAQNELGESA
-531 TGTSIVTFSITGS
+531 VTFSITGTYADIHADS
-544 YKVLGVI
+544 EEAENTGD
-551 LSIAMAATSVTRYL
+551 AA
-565 GNVAQNVYLQN
+565 
-576 RVQELQPAQ
+576 
-585 AVYNDYLAAEAQ
+585 
-597 YDKYTYLYAYTQTPN
+597 
-612 ENLVEFINELEQIL
+612 
-626 PDSFYTNSF
+626 
-635 SSDQTGISMSV
+635 
-646 TVEGK
+646 
-651 AAAARTILNIRNMQ
+651 
-665 SIDDVEISNITDS
+665 
-678 KDETGTSIV
+678 GT
-687 TFSITGSYKELT
+687 
-699 DETEES
+699 
-705 GEAQADTQTAQ
+705 TAQ

>member
-1 MAMNNRVLSIEIGN
+1 MNNRVLSIEIGN
-15 SFTKICEMDYKVKK
+15 SFTKICEIDYKVKK

-37 VETPEGIVV
+37 VETPEGVVV

-52 TQEYADRM
+52 TQEYADHL

-72 KVIFTI
+72 RVIFTI

-85 REVQIPNVKAS
+85 REVQIPNVKAN
-96 KIEALVKTNANEYF
+96 KIEALVKTNANDYF

-123 AGGLTENGKLRVM
+123 AGGLTEEGKLRVM
-136 ALAVPKALLDSYYQ
+136 ALAVPKALLNSYYQ
-150 LAQMCSWEVEC
+150 LAQMCGWEVEC

-181 TMVIKIDENSTIVT
+181 TMMIKIDENSTIVT

-208 AYGVQDAID
+208 AYGVQDAIE

-250 DKVWEENAG
+250 DKLWEENAG
-259 RWEDEDAGNVEVTE
+259 RWEDEDAGNAEVTA

-278 TASLEPLIVG
+278 TSSLEPLIVG

-301 ENPIEK
+301 DTPIERT
-307 SYVTGLGGSFSGMS
+307 YVTGLGGSFSGMS

-331 VHTLSEMDDKI
+331 VHTLSDMDDKI

-365 PVGLIDKSTQKSKG
+365 PVGLIDKSTQKAKG

-398 GVILSIAMAATSVT
+398 GVILSIAMAVTSLT
-412 RYLGNVAQNVYLQNR
+412 RYFGTVAENVALQAR
-427 VQELQPAQ
+427 VEELQPAQ
-435 AVYNDYLAAEAQ
+435 TVYNEYLSAAAQ
-447 YDKYTYLYAYTQT
+447 YDKYKYLYEYTEN

-474 ILPDSFY
+474 ILPSSFW
-481 TNSFSSDQT
+481 TNSFSSDLE
-490 GISMSVTVEGKAAAA
+490 GISMSVSVVGKEAAA

-510 IRNMQSIDD
+510 IRNMKSISD
-519 VEISNITDSKDE
+519 VQISNITDTQNELGESA
-531 TGTSIVTFSITGS
+531 VTFSITG
-544 YKVLGVI
+544 
-551 LSIAMAATSVTRYL
+551 
-565 GNVAQNVYLQN
+565 
-576 RVQELQPAQ
+576 
-585 AVYNDYLAAEAQ
+585 
-597 YDKYTYLYAYTQTPN
+597 TYADLN
-612 ENLVEFINELEQIL
+612 E
-626 PDSFYTNSF
+626 
-635 SSDQTGISMSV
+635 
-646 TVEGK
+646 
-651 AAAARTILNIRNMQ
+651 
-665 SIDDVEISNITDS
+665 
-678 KDETGTSIV
+678 
-687 TFSITGSYKELT
+687 
-699 DETEES
+699 ETEETEETGEIS
-705 GEAQADTQTAQ
+705 GTTAQ

>member
-15 SFTKICEMDYKVKK
+15 SFTKICEIDYKVKK

-37 VETPEGIVV
+37 VETPEGVVV

-52 TQEYADRM
+52 TQEYADHL

-72 KVIFTI
+72 RVIFTI

-85 REVQIPNVKAS
+85 REVQIPNVKAN
-96 KIEALVKTNANEYF
+96 KIEALVKTNANDYF

-123 AGGLTENGKLRVM
+123 AGGLTEEGKLRVM
-136 ALAVPKALLDSYYQ
+136 ALAVPKALLNSYYQ
-150 LAQMCSWEVEC
+150 LAQMCGWEVEC

-181 TMVIKIDENSTIVT
+181 TMMIKIDENNTIVT

-208 AYGVQDAID
+208 AYGVQDAIE

-222 GAYAVNDPMSAVE
+222 GAYAVSDPMSAVE

-242 LNRVLHPG
+242 LNRVLHQG
-250 DKVWEENAG
+250 DKLWEENAG
-259 RWEDEDAGNVEVTE
+259 RWEDEDAGNAEVTA

-278 TASLEPLIVG
+278 TSSLEPLIVG

-301 ENPIEK
+301 NTPIERT
-307 SYVTGLGGSFSGMS
+307 YVTGLGGSFSGMS

-331 VHTLSEMDDKI
+331 VHTLSDMDDKI

-365 PVGLIDKSTQKSKG
+365 PVGLIDKSQQKAKG
-379 LTVVSG
+379 MTVVSG
-385 TNYTFVSVAVLVL
+385 TNYTFVSVAILVL
-398 GVILSIAMAATSVT
+398 GVILSIAMAVTSLT
-412 RYLGNVAQNVYLQNR
+412 RYFGTVAENVALQAR
-427 VQELQPAQ
+427 VEELQPAQ
-435 AVYNDYLAAEAQ
+435 TVYNEYLSAAAQ
-447 YDKYTYLYAYTQT
+447 YDKYKYLYEYTEN

-481 TNSFSSDQT
+481 TDSFSSDQT
-490 GISMSVTVEGKAAAA
+490 GISMTVNVEGKAAAA

-510 IRNMQSIDD
+510 IRNMESIED
-519 VEISNITDSKDE
+519 VQISNITDNQDE
-531 TGTSIVTFSITGS
+531 MGGSWVMFSMTGT
-544 YKVLGVI
+544 YRE
-551 LSIAMAATSVTRYL
+551 LS
-565 GNVAQNVYLQN
+565 
-576 RVQELQPAQ
+576 
-585 AVYNDYLAAEAQ
+585 
-597 YDKYTYLYAYTQTPN
+597 
-612 ENLVEFINELEQIL
+612 
-626 PDSFYTNSF
+626 
-635 SSDQTGISMSV
+635 
-646 TVEGK
+646 
-651 AAAARTILNIRNMQ
+651 
-665 SIDDVEISNITDS
+665 
-678 KDETGTSIV
+678 
-687 TFSITGSYKELT
+687 
-699 DETEES
+699 DETEET
-705 GEAQADTQTAQ
+705 GETVESTQSVQ

>member
-15 SFTKICEMDYKVKK
+15 SFTKICEIDYKVKK

-37 VETPEGIVV
+37 VETPEGVVV

-52 TQEYADRM
+52 TQEYADHL

-72 KVIFTI
+72 RVIFTI

-85 REVQIPNVKAS
+85 REVQIPNVKAN
-96 KIEALVKTNANEYF
+96 KIEALVKTNANDYF

-123 AGGLTENGKLRVM
+123 AGGLTEEGKLRVM
-136 ALAVPKALLDSYYQ
+136 ALAVPKALLNSYYQ
-150 LAQMCSWEVEC
+150 LAQMCGWEVEC

-181 TMVIKIDENSTIVT
+181 TMMIKIDENNTIVT

-208 AYGVQDAID
+208 AYGVQDAIE

-222 GAYAVNDPMSAVE
+222 GAYGVNDPMSAVE

-242 LNRVLHPG
+242 LNRVLHKG
-250 DKVWEENAG
+250 DKLWEENAG

-288 VSRVIDFYDSRNS
+288 VSRVIDFYDSRNG
-301 ENPIEK
+301 NTPIERT
-307 SYVTGLGGSFSGMS
+307 YVTGLGGSFSGMS

-331 VHTLSEMDDKI
+331 VHTLSDMEDKI

-365 PVGLIDKSTQKSKG
+365 PVGLIDKSQQKAKG
-379 LTVVSG
+379 MTVVSG

-398 GVILSIAMAATSVT
+398 GVILSIAMAVTSLT
-412 RYLGNVAQNVYLQNR
+412 RYFGTVAENVALQAR
-427 VQELQPAQ
+427 VEELQPAQ
-435 AVYNDYLAAEAQ
+435 TVYNEYLSTAAQ
-447 YDKYTYLYAYTQT
+447 YDKYKYLYEYTEN

-474 ILPDSFY
+474 ILPSSFW
-481 TNSFSSDQT
+481 TNSFSSDME

-510 IRNMQSIDD
+510 IRNMKSIQD
-519 VEISNITDSKDE
+519 VQISNITDTQNELGESA
-531 TGTSIVTFSITGS
+531 VTFSITG
-544 YKVLGVI
+544 
-551 LSIAMAATSVTRYL
+551 
-565 GNVAQNVYLQN
+565 
-576 RVQELQPAQ
+576 
-585 AVYNDYLAAEAQ
+585 
-597 YDKYTYLYAYTQTPN
+597 TYADIHADTEET
-612 ENLVEFINELEQIL
+612 E
-626 PDSFYTNSF
+626 S
-635 SSDQTGISMSV
+635 TGD
-646 TVEGK
+646 T
-651 AAAARTILNIRNMQ
+651 
-665 SIDDVEISNITDS
+665 
-678 KDETGTSIV
+678 TGT
-687 TFSITGSYKELT
+687 
-699 DETEES
+699 
-705 GEAQADTQTAQ
+705 TAQ

>member
-1 MAMNNRVLSIEIGN
+1 MNNRVLSIEIGN

-52 TQEYADRM
+52 TQEYADHL

-72 KVIFTI
+72 KVLFTI

-85 REVQIPNVKAS
+85 REVQIPNVKAN
-96 KIEALVKTNANEYF
+96 KIEALVKTNASDYF

-123 AGGLTENGKLRVM
+123 AGGLAENGKLRVM
-136 ALAVPKALLDSYYQ
+136 ALAVPKALLNSYYQ
-150 LAQMCSWEVEC
+150 LAQMCGWEIEC

-222 GAYAVNDPMSAVE
+222 GAYAVNNPMSAVE

-259 RWEDEDAGNVEVTE
+259 RWEDEDAGNVEVTA

-412 RYLGNVAQNVYLQNR
+412 RYLGNMTQNAVLQAR
-427 VQELQPAQ
+427 VEELQPAR
-435 AVYNDYLAAEAQ
+435 AVYNEYLTAAAQ
-447 YDKYTYLYAYTQT
+447 YDKYKYLYEYTEN
-460 PNENLVEFI
+460 PNENLVDFI

-474 ILPDSFY
+474 ILPSSFY
-481 TNSFSSDQT
+481 TNSFSSDLD
-490 GISMSVTVEGKAAAA
+490 GISMSVTVEGKEAAA

-510 IRNMQSIDD
+510 IRNMKSISD
-519 VEISNITDSKDE
+519 VQISNITDSKNE
-531 TGTSIVTFSITGS
+531 LGESAVTFSITG
-544 YKVLGVI
+544 
-551 LSIAMAATSVTRYL
+551 
-565 GNVAQNVYLQN
+565 
-576 RVQELQPAQ
+576 
-585 AVYNDYLAAEAQ
+585 
-597 YDKYTYLYAYTQTPN
+597 TYAD
-612 ENLVEFINELEQIL
+612 IH
-626 PDSFYTNSF
+626 
-635 SSDQTGISMSV
+635 
-646 TVEGK
+646 
-651 AAAARTILNIRNMQ
+651 A
-665 SIDDVEISNITDS
+665 
-678 KDETGTSIV
+678 
-687 TFSITGSYKELT
+687 
-699 DETEES
+699 ETEET
-705 GEAQADTQTAQ
+705 EAAGDTAGTTAQ

>member
-15 SFTKICEMDYKVKK
+15 SFTKICEIDYKVKK

-37 VETPEGIVV
+37 VETPEGVVV

-52 TQEYADRM
+52 TQEYADHL
-60 VNALGTNGIRTK
+60 VNVLGTNGIRTK

-85 REVQIPNVKAS
+85 REVQIPNVKAN
-96 KIEALVKTNANEYF
+96 KIEALVKTNANDYF

-123 AGGLTENGKLRVM
+123 AGGLTEDGKLRVM
-136 ALAVPKALLDSYYQ
+136 ALAVPKALLNSYYQ
-150 LAQMCSWEVEC
+150 LAQMCGWEVEC

-167 SLYQILRDEKSEKV
+167 SLYQILRDEKTETV
-181 TMVIKIDENSTIVT
+181 TMMIKIDENSTIVT

-208 AYGVQDAID
+208 AYGVQDAIE

-242 LNRVLHPG
+242 LNRVLHQG
-250 DKVWEENAG
+250 DKLWEENAG
-259 RWEDEDAGNVEVTE
+259 RWEDEDAGNVEVTA

-278 TASLEPLIVG
+278 TSSLEPLIVG
-288 VSRVIDFYDSRNS
+288 VSRVIDFYDSRNGD
-301 ENPIEK
+301 NPIQK
-307 SYVTGLGGSFSGMS
+307 TFVTGLGGSFSGMS

-331 VHTLSEMDDKI
+331 VHTLSDMEDKI

-365 PVGLIDKSTQKSKG
+365 PVGLIDKSQQKAKG
-379 LTVVSG
+379 MTVVSG

-398 GVILSIAMAATSVT
+398 GVILSIAMAVTSLT
-412 RYLGNVAQNVYLQNR
+412 RYFGTVAENVALQAR
-427 VQELQPAQ
+427 VEELQPAQ
-435 AVYNDYLAAEAQ
+435 AVYNDYLATAAQ
-447 YDKYTYLYAYTQT
+447 YDKYQYLYEYTEN

-474 ILPDSFY
+474 ILPSSFW
-481 TNSFSSDQT
+481 TNSFSSDME

-510 IRNMQSIDD
+510 IRNMESIED
-519 VEISNITDSKDE
+519 VQISNITDAQNELGESA
-531 TGTSIVTFSITGS
+531 VTFSITGTYADIHADS
-544 YKVLGVI
+544 EEAENTGD
-551 LSIAMAATSVTRYL
+551 AA
-565 GNVAQNVYLQN
+565 
-576 RVQELQPAQ
+576 
-585 AVYNDYLAAEAQ
+585 
-597 YDKYTYLYAYTQTPN
+597 
-612 ENLVEFINELEQIL
+612 
-626 PDSFYTNSF
+626 
-635 SSDQTGISMSV
+635 
-646 TVEGK
+646 
-651 AAAARTILNIRNMQ
+651 
-665 SIDDVEISNITDS
+665 
-678 KDETGTSIV
+678 GT
-687 TFSITGSYKELT
+687 
-699 DETEES
+699 
-705 GEAQADTQTAQ
+705 TAQ

>member
-15 SFTKICEMDYKVKK
+15 SFTKICEIDYKVKK

-37 VETPEGIVV
+37 VETPEGVVV

-52 TQEYADRM
+52 TQEYADHL

-72 KVIFTI
+72 RVIFTI

-85 REVQIPNVKAS
+85 REVQIPNVKAN
-96 KIEALVKTNANEYF
+96 KIEALVKTNANDYF

-123 AGGLTENGKLRVM
+123 AGGLTEEGKLRVM
-136 ALAVPKALLDSYYQ
+136 ALAVPKALLNSYYQ
-150 LAQMCSWEVEC
+150 LAQMCGWEVEC

-181 TMVIKIDENSTIVT
+181 TMMIKIDENSTIVT

-208 AYGVQDAID
+208 AYGVQDAIE

-242 LNRVLHPG
+242 LNRVLHQG
-250 DKVWEENAG
+250 DKLWEENAG
-259 RWEDEDAGNVEVTE
+259 RWEDEDAGNAEVTA

-278 TASLEPLIVG
+278 TSSLEPLIVG

-301 ENPIEK
+301 DTPIERT
-307 SYVTGLGGSFSGMS
+307 YVTGLGGSFSGMS

-331 VHTLSEMDDKI
+331 VHTLSDMEDKI

-365 PVGLIDKSTQKSKG
+365 PVGLIDKSQQKAKG
-379 LTVVSG
+379 MTVVSG

-398 GVILSIAMAATSVT
+398 GVILSIAMAVTSMT
-412 RYLGNVAQNVYLQNR
+412 RYFGTVAENVALQAR
-427 VQELQPAQ
+427 VEELQPAQ
-435 AVYNDYLAAEAQ
+435 TVYNEYLSTAAQ
-447 YDKYTYLYAYTQT
+447 YDKYKYLYEYTEN

-481 TNSFSSDQT
+481 TDSFSSDQT
-490 GISMSVTVEGKAAAA
+490 GISMTVNVEGKAAAA

-510 IRNMQSIDD
+510 IRNMESIED
-519 VEISNITDSKDE
+519 VQISNITDNQDE
-531 TGTSIVTFSITGS
+531 MGGSWVMFSMTGT
-544 YKVLGVI
+544 YRE
-551 LSIAMAATSVTRYL
+551 LS
-565 GNVAQNVYLQN
+565 
-576 RVQELQPAQ
+576 
-585 AVYNDYLAAEAQ
+585 
-597 YDKYTYLYAYTQTPN
+597 
-612 ENLVEFINELEQIL
+612 
-626 PDSFYTNSF
+626 
-635 SSDQTGISMSV
+635 
-646 TVEGK
+646 
-651 AAAARTILNIRNMQ
+651 
-665 SIDDVEISNITDS
+665 
-678 KDETGTSIV
+678 
-687 TFSITGSYKELT
+687 
-699 DETEES
+699 DETEET
-705 GEAQADTQTAQ
+705 GETVESTQSVQ

>member
-15 SFTKICEMDYKVKK
+15 SFTKICEIDYKVKK

-37 VETPEGIVV
+37 VETPEGVVV

-52 TQEYADRM
+52 TQEYADHL

-72 KVIFTI
+72 RVIFTI

-85 REVQIPNVKAS
+85 REVQIPNVKAN
-96 KIEALVKTNANEYF
+96 KIEALVKTNASDYF

-123 AGGLTENGKLRVM
+123 AGGLAENGKLRVM
-136 ALAVPKALLDSYYQ
+136 ALAVPKALLNSYYQ
-150 LAQMCSWEVEC
+150 LAQMCGWEVEC

-181 TMVIKIDENSTIVT
+181 TMMIKIDENSTIVT

-208 AYGVQDAID
+208 AYGVQDAIE

-242 LNRVLHPG
+242 LNRVLHQG
-250 DKVWEENAG
+250 DKLWEENAG
-259 RWEDEDAGNVEVTE
+259 RWEDEDAGNAEVTA

-278 TASLEPLIVG
+278 TSSLEPLIVG

-301 ENPIEK
+301 DTPIERT
-307 SYVTGLGGSFSGMS
+307 YVTGLGGSFSGMS

-331 VHTLSEMDDKI
+331 VHTLSDMDDKI

-365 PVGLIDKSTQKSKG
+365 PVGLIDKSQQKGKG
-379 LTVVSG
+379 MTVVSG
-385 TNYTFVSVAVLVL
+385 TNYTFVSVAILVL
-398 GVILSIAMAATSVT
+398 GVILSIAMAVTSLT
-412 RYLGNVAQNVYLQNR
+412 RYFGTVAENVALQAR
-427 VQELQPAQ
+427 VEELQPAQ
-435 AVYNDYLAAEAQ
+435 TVYNEYLSAAAQ
-447 YDKYTYLYAYTQT
+447 YDKYKYLYEYTEN

-481 TNSFSSDQT
+481 TDSFSSDQT
-490 GISMSVTVEGKAAAA
+490 GISMTVNVEGKAAAA

-510 IRNMQSIDD
+510 IRNMESIED
-519 VEISNITDSKDE
+519 VQISNITDNQDE
-531 TGTSIVTFSITGS
+531 MGGSWVMFSMTGT
-544 YKVLGVI
+544 YRE
-551 LSIAMAATSVTRYL
+551 LS
-565 GNVAQNVYLQN
+565 
-576 RVQELQPAQ
+576 
-585 AVYNDYLAAEAQ
+585 
-597 YDKYTYLYAYTQTPN
+597 
-612 ENLVEFINELEQIL
+612 
-626 PDSFYTNSF
+626 
-635 SSDQTGISMSV
+635 
-646 TVEGK
+646 
-651 AAAARTILNIRNMQ
+651 
-665 SIDDVEISNITDS
+665 
-678 KDETGTSIV
+678 
-687 TFSITGSYKELT
+687 
-699 DETEES
+699 DETEET
-705 GEAQADTQTAQ
+705 GETVESTQSVQ

>member
-1 MAMNNRVLSIEIGN
+1 MNNRVLSIEISN
-15 SFTKICEMDYKVKK
+15 SFTKICEIDYKVKK

-37 VETPEGIVV
+37 VETPEGVVV

-52 TQEYADRM
+52 TQEYADHL
-60 VNALGTNGIRTK
+60 VNALGTNGIHTK
-72 KVIFTI
+72 RVIFTI

-85 REVQIPNVKAS
+85 REVQIPNVKAN
-96 KIEALVKTNANEYF
+96 KIEALVKTNANDYF

-123 AGGLTENGKLRVM
+123 AGGLTEEGKLRVM

-150 LAQMCSWEVEC
+150 LAQMCGWEVEC

-181 TMVIKIDENSTIVT
+181 TMMIKIDENSTIVT

-208 AYGVQDAID
+208 AYGVQDAIE

-242 LNRVLHPG
+242 LNRVLHQG
-250 DKVWEENAG
+250 DKLWEENAG
-259 RWEDEDAGNVEVTE
+259 RWEDEDAGNVEVTA

-278 TASLEPLIVG
+278 TSSLEPLIVG

-301 ENPIEK
+301 NTPIERT
-307 SYVTGLGGSFSGMS
+307 YVTGLGGSFSGMS

-331 VHTLSEMDDKI
+331 VHTLSDMDDKI

-365 PVGLIDKSTQKSKG
+365 PVGLIDKSQQKGKG
-379 LTVVSG
+379 MTVVSG

-398 GVILSIAMAATSVT
+398 GVILSIAMAVTSLT
-412 RYLGNVAQNVYLQNR
+412 RYFGTVAENVALQAR
-427 VQELQPAQ
+427 VEELQPAQ
-435 AVYNDYLAAEAQ
+435 TVYNEYLSAAAQ
-447 YDKYTYLYAYTQT
+447 YDKYKYLYEYTEN

-481 TNSFSSDQT
+481 TDSFSSDQT
-490 GISMSVTVEGKAAAA
+490 GISMTVNVEGKAAAA

-510 IRNMQSIDD
+510 IRNMESIED
-519 VEISNITDSKDE
+519 VQISNITDNQDE
-531 TGTSIVTFSITGS
+531 MGGSWVMFSMTGT
-544 YKVLGVI
+544 YRE
-551 LSIAMAATSVTRYL
+551 LS
-565 GNVAQNVYLQN
+565 
-576 RVQELQPAQ
+576 
-585 AVYNDYLAAEAQ
+585 
-597 YDKYTYLYAYTQTPN
+597 
-612 ENLVEFINELEQIL
+612 
-626 PDSFYTNSF
+626 
-635 SSDQTGISMSV
+635 
-646 TVEGK
+646 
-651 AAAARTILNIRNMQ
+651 
-665 SIDDVEISNITDS
+665 
-678 KDETGTSIV
+678 
-687 TFSITGSYKELT
+687 
-699 DETEES
+699 DETEET
-705 GEAQADTQTAQ
+705 GETVESTQSVQ

>member
-15 SFTKICEMDYKVKK
+15 SFTKICEIDYKVKK

-37 VETPEGIVV
+37 VETPEGVVV

-52 TQEYADRM
+52 TQEYADHL

-72 KVIFTI
+72 RVLFTI

-96 KIEALVKTNANEYF
+96 KIEALVKTNANDYF

-123 AGGLTENGKLRVM
+123 AGGLTEEGKLRVM
-136 ALAVPKALLDSYYQ
+136 ALAVPKALLNSYYQ
-150 LAQMCSWEVEC
+150 LAQMCGWEVEC

-181 TMVIKIDENSTIVT
+181 TMMIKIDENSTIVT

-208 AYGVQDAID
+208 AYGVQDAIE

-242 LNRVLHPG
+242 LNRVLHQG
-250 DKVWEENAG
+250 DKLWEENAG
-259 RWEDEDAGNVEVTE
+259 RWEDEDAGNVEVTA

-278 TASLEPLIVG
+278 TSSLEPLIVG

-301 ENPIEK
+301 NTPIERT
-307 SYVTGLGGSFSGMS
+307 YVTGLGGSFSGMS

-365 PVGLIDKSTQKSKG
+365 PVGLIDKSQQKAKG
-379 LTVVSG
+379 MTVVSG

-398 GVILSIAMAATSVT
+398 GVILSIAMAVTSLT
-412 RYLGNVAQNVYLQNR
+412 RYFGTVAENVALQAR
-427 VQELQPAQ
+427 VEELQPAQ
-435 AVYNDYLAAEAQ
+435 TVYNEYLSTAAQ
-447 YDKYTYLYAYTQT
+447 YDKYKYLYEYTEN

-481 TNSFSSDQT
+481 TDSFSSDQT
-490 GISMSVTVEGKAAAA
+490 GISMTVNVEGKAAAA

-510 IRNMQSIDD
+510 IRNMESIED
-519 VEISNITDSKDE
+519 VQISNITDNQDE
-531 TGTSIVTFSITGS
+531 MGGSWVMFSMTGT
-544 YKVLGVI
+544 YRE
-551 LSIAMAATSVTRYL
+551 LS
-565 GNVAQNVYLQN
+565 
-576 RVQELQPAQ
+576 
-585 AVYNDYLAAEAQ
+585 
-597 YDKYTYLYAYTQTPN
+597 
-612 ENLVEFINELEQIL
+612 
-626 PDSFYTNSF
+626 
-635 SSDQTGISMSV
+635 
-646 TVEGK
+646 
-651 AAAARTILNIRNMQ
+651 
-665 SIDDVEISNITDS
+665 
-678 KDETGTSIV
+678 
-687 TFSITGSYKELT
+687 
-699 DETEES
+699 DETEET
-705 GEAQADTQTAQ
+705 GETVESTQSVQ

>member
-15 SFTKICEMDYKVKK
+15 SFTKICEIDYKVKK

-37 VETPEGIVV
+37 VETPEGVVV

-52 TQEYADRM
+52 TQEYADHL
-60 VNALGTNGIRTK
+60 VNALGTNGIHTK
-72 KVIFTI
+72 RVIFTI

-85 REVQIPNVKAS
+85 REVQIPNVKAN
-96 KIEALVKTNANEYF
+96 KIEALVKTNANDYF

-123 AGGLTENGKLRVM
+123 AGGLTEEGKLRVM

-150 LAQMCSWEVEC
+150 LAQMCGWEVEC

-167 SLYQILRDEKSEKV
+167 SLYQILRDEKTETV
-181 TMVIKIDENSTIVT
+181 TMMIKIDENSTIVT

-208 AYGVQDAID
+208 AYGVQDAIE

-242 LNRVLHPG
+242 LNRVLHQG

-259 RWEDEDAGNVEVTE
+259 RWEDEDAGNVEVTA

-288 VSRVIDFYDSRNS
+288 VSRVIDFYDSRNGDT
-301 ENPIEK
+301 PIERT
-307 SYVTGLGGSFSGMS
+307 YVTGLGGSFSGMS

-365 PVGLIDKSTQKSKG
+365 PVGLIDKSQQKTKG
-379 LTVVSG
+379 MTVVSG

-398 GVILSIAMAATSVT
+398 GVILSIAMAVTSLT
-412 RYLGNVAQNVYLQNR
+412 RYFGTVAENVALQAR
-427 VQELQPAQ
+427 VEELQPAQ
-435 AVYNDYLAAEAQ
+435 TVYNEYLSTAAQ
-447 YDKYTYLYAYTQT
+447 YDKYKYLYEYTEN

-481 TNSFSSDQT
+481 TDSFSSDQT
-490 GISMSVTVEGKAAAA
+490 GISMTVNVEGKAAAA

-510 IRNMQSIDD
+510 IRNMESIED
-519 VEISNITDSKDE
+519 VQISNITDNQDE
-531 TGTSIVTFSITGS
+531 MGGSWVMFSMTGT
-544 YKVLGVI
+544 YRE
-551 LSIAMAATSVTRYL
+551 LS
-565 GNVAQNVYLQN
+565 
-576 RVQELQPAQ
+576 
-585 AVYNDYLAAEAQ
+585 
-597 YDKYTYLYAYTQTPN
+597 
-612 ENLVEFINELEQIL
+612 
-626 PDSFYTNSF
+626 
-635 SSDQTGISMSV
+635 
-646 TVEGK
+646 
-651 AAAARTILNIRNMQ
+651 
-665 SIDDVEISNITDS
+665 
-678 KDETGTSIV
+678 
-687 TFSITGSYKELT
+687 
-699 DETEES
+699 DETEET
-705 GEAQADTQTAQ
+705 GETVESTQSVQ

>member
-1 MAMNNRVLSIEIGN
+1 MNNRVLSIEIGN
-15 SFTKICEMDYKVKK
+15 SFTKICEIDYKVKK

-37 VETPEGIVV
+37 VETPEGVVV

-52 TQEYADRM
+52 TQEYADHL

-72 KVIFTI
+72 RVIFTI

-85 REVQIPNVKAS
+85 REVQIPNVKAN
-96 KIEALVKTNANEYF
+96 KIEALVKTNANDYF

-123 AGGLTENGKLRVM
+123 AGGLTEEGKLRVM
-136 ALAVPKALLDSYYQ
+136 ALAVPKALLNSYYQ
-150 LAQMCSWEVEC
+150 LAQMCGWEVEC

-167 SLYQILRDEKSEKV
+167 SLYQILRDEKTETV
-181 TMVIKIDENSTIVT
+181 TMMIKIDENSTIVT

-208 AYGVQDAID
+208 AYGVQDAIE

-242 LNRVLHPG
+242 LNRVLHQG

-259 RWEDEDAGNVEVTE
+259 RWEDEDAGNVEVTA

-288 VSRVIDFYDSRNS
+288 VSRVIDFYDSRNGDT
-301 ENPIEK
+301 PIERT
-307 SYVTGLGGSFSGMS
+307 YVTGLGGSFSGMS

-331 VHTLSEMDDKI
+331 VHTLSDMDDKI

-365 PVGLIDKSTQKSKG
+365 PVGLIDKSQQKAKG
-379 LTVVSG
+379 MTVVSG

-398 GVILSIAMAATSVT
+398 GVILSIAMAVTSLT
-412 RYLGNVAQNVYLQNR
+412 RYFGTVAENVALQAR
-427 VQELQPAQ
+427 VEELQPAQ
-435 AVYNDYLAAEAQ
+435 AVYNEYLSAAAQ
-447 YDKYTYLYAYTQT
+447 YDKYKYLYEYTEN

-474 ILPDSFY
+474 ILPSSFW
-481 TNSFSSDQT
+481 TNSFSSDME

-510 IRNMQSIDD
+510 IRNMESIED
-519 VEISNITDSKDE
+519 VQISNITDTQNELGESA
-531 TGTSIVTFSITGS
+531 VTFSITG
-544 YKVLGVI
+544 
-551 LSIAMAATSVTRYL
+551 
-565 GNVAQNVYLQN
+565 
-576 RVQELQPAQ
+576 
-585 AVYNDYLAAEAQ
+585 
-597 YDKYTYLYAYTQTPN
+597 TYADIHADTEET
-612 ENLVEFINELEQIL
+612 E
-626 PDSFYTNSF
+626 S
-635 SSDQTGISMSV
+635 TGD
-646 TVEGK
+646 T
-651 AAAARTILNIRNMQ
+651 
-665 SIDDVEISNITDS
+665 
-678 KDETGTSIV
+678 TGT
-687 TFSITGSYKELT
+687 
-699 DETEES
+699 
-705 GEAQADTQTAQ
+705 TAQ

>member
-52 TQEYADRM
+52 TQEYADHL
-60 VNALGTNGIRTK
+60 VNALATNGIRTK
-72 KVIFTI
+72 KVILTI

-150 LAQMCSWEVEC
+150 LAQMCGWEVEC

-242 LNRVLHPG
+242 LNRVLHQG

-307 SYVTGLGGSFSGMS
+307 SYVTGLGGSFS
-321 KLFTNCLERK
+321 
-331 VHTLSEMDDKI
+331 

-519 VEISNITDSKDE
+519 VEISNIMDSKDE
-531 TGTSIVTFSITGS
+531 TGKSAVTFSITGS
-544 YKVLGVI
+544 YK
-551 LSIAMAATSVTRYL
+551 
-565 GNVAQNVYLQN
+565 
-576 RVQELQPAQ
+576 
-585 AVYNDYLAAEAQ
+585 D
-597 YDKYTYLYAYTQTPN
+597 
-612 ENLVEFINELEQIL
+612 
-626 PDSFYTNSF
+626 
-635 SSDQTGISMSV
+635 
-646 TVEGK
+646 
-651 AAAARTILNIRNMQ
+651 
-665 SIDDVEISNITDS
+665 
-678 KDETGTSIV
+678 
-687 TFSITGSYKELT
+687 LT

>member
-15 SFTKICEMDYKVKK
+15 SFTKICEIDYKVKK

-37 VETPEGIVV
+37 VETPEGVVV

-52 TQEYADRM
+52 TQEYADHL
-60 VNALGTNGIRTK
+60 VNALGTNGIHTRR
-72 KVIFTI
+72 VIFTI

-85 REVQIPNVKAS
+85 REVQIPNVKAN
-96 KIEALVKTNANEYF
+96 KIEALVKTNANDYF

-123 AGGLTENGKLRVM
+123 AGGLTEEGKLRVM

-150 LAQMCSWEVEC
+150 LAQMCGWEVEC

-181 TMVIKIDENSTIVT
+181 TMMIKIDENSTIVT

-208 AYGVQDAID
+208 AYGVQDAIE

-242 LNRVLHPG
+242 LNRVLHQG
-250 DKVWEENAG
+250 DKLWEENAG
-259 RWEDEDAGNVEVTE
+259 RWEDEDAGNVEVTA

-278 TASLEPLIVG
+278 TSSLEPLIVG

-301 ENPIEK
+301 NTPIERT
-307 SYVTGLGGSFSGMS
+307 YVTGLGGSFSGMS

-365 PVGLIDKSTQKSKG
+365 PVGLIDKSTQKAKG

-385 TNYTFVSVAVLVL
+385 TNYTFVSVAILVL
-398 GVILSIAMAATSVT
+398 GVILSIAMAVTSLT
-412 RYLGNVAQNVYLQNR
+412 RYFGTVAENVALQAR
-427 VQELQPAQ
+427 VEELQPAQ
-435 AVYNDYLAAEAQ
+435 TVYNEYLSTAAQ
-447 YDKYTYLYAYTQT
+447 YDKYKYLYEYTEN

-474 ILPDSFY
+474 ILPSSFW
-481 TNSFSSDQT
+481 TNSFSSDME

-510 IRNMQSIDD
+510 IRNMESIED
-519 VEISNITDSKDE
+519 VQISNITDTQNELGESA
-531 TGTSIVTFSITGS
+531 VTFSITG
-544 YKVLGVI
+544 
-551 LSIAMAATSVTRYL
+551 
-565 GNVAQNVYLQN
+565 
-576 RVQELQPAQ
+576 
-585 AVYNDYLAAEAQ
+585 
-597 YDKYTYLYAYTQTPN
+597 TYADIHADTEET
-612 ENLVEFINELEQIL
+612 E
-626 PDSFYTNSF
+626 S
-635 SSDQTGISMSV
+635 TGD
-646 TVEGK
+646 T
-651 AAAARTILNIRNMQ
+651 
-665 SIDDVEISNITDS
+665 
-678 KDETGTSIV
+678 TGT
-687 TFSITGSYKELT
+687 
-699 DETEES
+699 
-705 GEAQADTQTAQ
+705 TAQ

>member
-1 MAMNNRVLSIEIGN
+1 MNNRVLSIEIGN
-15 SFTKICEMDYKVKK
+15 SFTKICEIDYKVKK

-37 VETPEGIVV
+37 VETPEGVVV

-52 TQEYADRM
+52 TQEYADHL
-60 VNALGTNGIRTK
+60 VSALGTNGIRTK
-72 KVIFTI
+72 RVIFTI

-85 REVQIPNVKAS
+85 REVQIPNVKAN
-96 KIEALVKTNANEYF
+96 KIEALVKTNANDYF

-123 AGGLTENGKLRVM
+123 AGGLTEEGKLRVM

-150 LAQMCSWEVEC
+150 LAQMCGWEVEC

-181 TMVIKIDENSTIVT
+181 TMMIKIDENSTIVT

-208 AYGVQDAID
+208 AYGVQDAIE

-242 LNRVLHPG
+242 LNRVLHQG
-250 DKVWEENAG
+250 DKLWEENAG
-259 RWEDEDAGNVEVTE
+259 RWEDEDAGNVEVTA

-278 TASLEPLIVG
+278 TSTLEPLIVG
-288 VSRVIDFYDSRNS
+288 VNRVIDFYDSRNS
-301 ENPIEK
+301 DTPIERT
-307 SYVTGLGGSFSGMS
+307 YVTGLGGSFSGMS

-331 VHTLSEMDDKI
+331 VHTLSDMEDKI

-365 PVGLIDKSTQKSKG
+365 PVGLIDKSQQKTKG
-379 LTVVSG
+379 MTVVSG

-398 GVILSIAMAATSVT
+398 GVILSIAMAVTSLT
-412 RYLGNVAQNVYLQNR
+412 RYFGTVAENVALQAR
-427 VQELQPAQ
+427 VEELQPAQ
-435 AVYNDYLAAEAQ
+435 AVYNDYLATAAQ
-447 YDKYTYLYAYTQT
+447 YDKYQYLYEYTEN

-474 ILPDSFY
+474 ILPSSFW
-481 TNSFSSDQT
+481 TNSFSSDME

-510 IRNMQSIDD
+510 IRNMESIED
-519 VEISNITDSKDE
+519 VQISNITDAQNELGESA
-531 TGTSIVTFSITGS
+531 VTFSITG
-544 YKVLGVI
+544 
-551 LSIAMAATSVTRYL
+551 
-565 GNVAQNVYLQN
+565 
-576 RVQELQPAQ
+576 
-585 AVYNDYLAAEAQ
+585 
-597 YDKYTYLYAYTQTPN
+597 TYADIHADTEET
-612 ENLVEFINELEQIL
+612 E
-626 PDSFYTNSF
+626 S
-635 SSDQTGISMSV
+635 TGD
-646 TVEGK
+646 T
-651 AAAARTILNIRNMQ
+651 
-665 SIDDVEISNITDS
+665 
-678 KDETGTSIV
+678 TGT
-687 TFSITGSYKELT
+687 
-699 DETEES
+699 
-705 GEAQADTQTAQ
+705 TAQ